1 MDLIRSVFSTLVA
14 ALSVVLLSGNLVH
27 ASQDAAP
34 AEAAPAPLRVAVI
47 GASASAGFG
56 CVYREKREDGEY
68 AASFRLIDMVRLA
81 CPELALVTSDMSS
94 GFFFMAPVRNG
105 SKAAARAR
113 EFKPDCVVALDFLFW
128 YCYGDD
134 APEGGALKDES
145 QRLAKLELG
154 LKELEAFT
162 VPLLVGDIPNMQRAV
177 GRMLSPAQMPAA
189 ETLAKANAR
198 LAEWAKAR
206 ANVRILPLAAM
217 QESLSTANAIT
228 VGDKRLV
235 GTKEAPLLQ
244 RDELHPSP
252 QGLAGLACVVAEAMK
267 DELKERAGDC
277 PVEPEATIARAKTR
291 LRKLERPASAE
302 PPAKK

>member
-1 MDLIRSVFSTLVA
+1 MNQARISA
-14 ALSVVLLSGNLVH
+14 VLLALAAANPLL
-27 ASQDAAP
+27 AS
-34 AEAAPAPLRVAVI
+34 AEKDPLRVAVI

-56 CVYREKREDGEY
+56 CSWRERRDDGEY
-68 AASFRLIDMVRLA
+68 LESFRLIDMVECA
-81 CPELALVTSDMSS
+81 CDGTEFKSLDVAS
-94 GFFFMAPVRNG
+94 GFFFFNPERNG
-105 SKAAARAR
+105 ATAAKRAR
-113 EFKPDCVVALDFLFW
+113 EFGPECVVALDFLFW

-134 APEGGALKDES
+134 GPGVDRES
-145 QRLAKLELG
+145 LENEAQRLEKLELG

-198 LAEWAKAR
+198 LAEWAKGR

-217 QESLSTANAIT
+217 QESLATANAIT